1 MRNYPLVEF
10 PGSIAIALDEIVSVE
25 ELDLGVTFVITR
37 NKEVHRIEGATYD
50 ECMVRYYKCISLNEE
65 TRQ

>member
-1 MRNYPLVEF
+1 MRSYPLVEF

-37 NKEVHRIEGATYD
+37 NNDVYRIDATYD

-65 TRQ
+65 TRR